1 MNKRLPSL
9 QSGFCRV
16 LGPVPGLH
24 GLRTYAQAVTLDV
37 VHQAEALAAAR
48 LAELPRRWSHVQ
60 GVAGVASSVAQRLD
74 PGNADAIVAAAWL
87 HDVGYSRNLA
97 ATGFHPIDGANF
109 ARDAGLPELVV
120 SLIAYHSGAAVEAD
134 ERGLGAELS
143 HIPPPPDDVLDVLT
157 FADMTTS
164 PDGATVSAPER
175 VREILSRYTEDD
187 PVYGAVSR
195 SGPDLL
201 AAVDRVRERLDR
213 VQPR

>member
-1 MNKRLPSL
+1 M
-9 QSGFCRV
+9 
-16 LGPVPGLH
+16 
-24 GLRTYAQAVTLDV
+24 TLDV
-37 VHQAEALAAAR
+37 VQQAEALAAAR
-48 LAELPRRWSHVQ
+48 LGELPRRWSHVQ

-134 ERGLGAELS
+134 ERGLSAELRR
-143 HIPPPPDDVLDVLT
+143 IAPPPGDVLDVLT

-164 PDGATVSAPER
+164 PDGDSVSATER
-175 VREILSRYTEDD
+175 VGEILSRYKEDD
-187 PVYGAVSR
+187 PVFAAVSR

-201 AAVDRVRERLDR
+201 AAVDRVRERLDW

>member
-1 MNKRLPSL
+1 M
-9 QSGFCRV
+9 
-16 LGPVPGLH
+16 
-24 GLRTYAQAVTLDV
+24 ALDV
-37 VHQAEALAAAR
+37 AHQAETLAAAR
-48 LAELPRRWSHVQ
+48 LVEMPRRWSHVQ

-74 PGNADAIVAAAWL
+74 PGDADAIVAAAWL

-134 ERGLGAELS
+134 ERNLGAELS
-143 HIPPPPDDVLDVLT
+143 RIPPPPEDVLDVLT

-164 PDGATVSAPER
+164 PDGGSVSASDR
-175 VREILSRYTEDD
+175 VSEILSRYREGD
-187 PVYGAVSR
+187 PVFAAVSR

-213 VQPR
+213 AQPR